1 MNVSFLACFQ
11 VVSNKLWA
19 HTKQEKGHCVRTRNS
34 QGFSLYNIERENP
47 FEGKLLIFKVAKN
60 TRNPFLSE
68 WEVWKRFLQN
78 VLSFSSV
85 KNLFFKFFESIKF
98 QGESVWKRVLRFI
111 KSLRF
116 VEERSLSC

>member
-1 MNVSFLACFQ
+1 LNVSFLACFQ
-11 VVSNKLWA
+11 VISNRLWA

-34 QGFSLYNIERENP
+34 QGFSLYNIKRENP
-47 FEGKLLIFKVAKN
+47 FEGKLFVCKVAKS
-60 TRNPFLSE
+60 TRSPFLSE
-68 WEVWKRFLQN
+68 WEVWKRFLQS

-98 QGESVWKRVLRFI
+98 QGESVCKRVVRFI
-111 KSLRF
+111 ESLRC